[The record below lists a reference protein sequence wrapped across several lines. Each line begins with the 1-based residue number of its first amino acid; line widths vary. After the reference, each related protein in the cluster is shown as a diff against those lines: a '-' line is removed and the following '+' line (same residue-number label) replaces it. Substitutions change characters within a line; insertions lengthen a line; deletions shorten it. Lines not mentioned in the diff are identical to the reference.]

1 VVQDKQTT
9 MPVQSTC
16 SSRNSIRYP
25 LAGRVAA
32 RGVQTQGLLFARK
45 GVHSKVRFP
54 PLPKC
59 QLNIQSP
66 SDASTERLNPVA
78 SGFST
83 PVVWNC
89 RTDKSTADRFQN
101 NRDQRGS
108 VGNVDQPVNWR
119 QRLNEDI
126 SPSEFGGERGETLF
140 FPLYSFQ
147 LGGWHASYK

>member
-1 VVQDKQTT
+1 

-32 RGVQTQGLLFARK
+32 RGVQTRDLLFARK
-45 GVHSKVRFP
+45 GVRSKVRFP
-54 PLPKC
+54 RLPKC

-83 PVVWNC
+83 LFGGWNC
-89 RTDKSTADRFQN
+89 CTDKSTA
-101 NRDQRGS
+101 G
-108 VGNVDQPVNWR
+108 R
-119 QRLNEDI
+119 QRTGSRTIGTKGVRLETSINRSIGARDSTKTYRQASSEAREEKRCFSSLLLPTWWVARPVI
-126 SPSEFGGERGETLF
+126 SD
-140 FPLYSFQ
+140 
-147 LGGWHASYK
+147 